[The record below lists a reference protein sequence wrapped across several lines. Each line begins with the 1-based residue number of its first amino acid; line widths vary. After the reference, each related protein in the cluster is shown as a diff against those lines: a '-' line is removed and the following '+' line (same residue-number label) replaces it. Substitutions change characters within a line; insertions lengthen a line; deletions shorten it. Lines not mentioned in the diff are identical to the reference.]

1 VKAWSAMC
9 GSGGNS
15 KTFIIPSN
23 KTFLLQPLT
32 FQGPCK
38 SPSVQ
43 VKVIIDIFINLFTIL
58 CANYLI
64 NKGVYVFIY
73 AV

>member
-1 VKAWSAMC
+1 MC

-15 KTFIIPSN
+15 KTFLIPSN
-23 KTFLLQPLT
+23 QTFLLQPLT

-43 VKVIIDIFINLFTIL
+43 VKVFIDIF
-58 CANYLI
+58 Y
-64 NKGVYVFIY
+64 KFIY
-73 AV
+73 NFTRSNI